1 MVAHEREMFGSQ
13 RGVTGTEEPQGG
25 GDRVRLSVSEY
36 LHALEDVNN
45 NNNNNNDDDDD
56 DDDDNDDDS
65 SEVSSLGVSVEDDA
79 APAEPPLQPHLV
91 YRGAR
96 RREPRRHVRHPEQA
110 LPAPQNRRERPHA
123 SAGGA

>member
-56 DDDDNDDDS
+56 DDDDNDDDCTAKT
-65 SEVSSLGVSVEDDA
+65 VRPRPCTIGIVPQRKL
-79 APAEPPLQPHLV
+79 PK
-91 YRGAR
+91 R
-96 RREPRRHVRHPEQA
+96 RP
-110 LPAPQNRRERPHA
+110 
-123 SAGGA
+123 S